1 MTGICQIAP
10 NSSDEYKNLLVKM
23 KEMEKSMVDVRGELT
38 TMHKAICAGFGQ
50 GNESQT
56 SASVSLDNPS
66 VAASS
71 IVRIPAGVAS
81 EISCENKD
89 KVFKLIRGYMRRD
102 KFTSNDP
109 ALVSANEAKP
119 RWEMNV
125 FFNRSPNKEIVAN
138 LLGYLLP
145 KFVGQDIKTS
155 KFHTMVHTNFQST
168 TCKDREDPMV
178 RAATNTHGRRAARE
192 TEHFNRCVMAYVLN
206 KDVIDA
212 LMKRNCSGMMI
223 RSAMSEGE
231 SEDEFPGRP
240 CKRIVKVTRPF
251 WRSDEFNNLIFNID
265 EIVKEN
271 LGNNIRQLLDRNLA
285 SLSEKPVPDDVA
297 LCFPPWTLR
306 DGPQ

>member
-10 NSSDEYKNLLVKM
+10 NSSDEYKNLLAKI
-23 KEMEKSMVDVRGELT
+23 KEMEKSMVDVHGELT

-50 GNESQT
+50 GNGSQT
-56 SASVSLDNPS
+56 SASVSLDNLS

-71 IVRIPAGVAS
+71 IVRIPAGIAP
-81 EISCENKD
+81 EISCENKG
-89 KVFKLIRGYMRRD
+89 KVFVRYMRRD
-102 KFTSNDP
+102 KFTSNDST
-109 ALVSANEAKP
+109 LVSANETKP
-119 RWEMNV
+119 RWETDV

-145 KFVGQDIKTS
+145 KFVRQGIKTS
-155 KFHTMVHTNFQST
+155 EFRTMVQ
-168 TCKDREDPMV
+168 
-178 RAATNTHGRRAARE
+178 AATNARGRRAARE
-192 TEHFNRCVMAYVLN
+192 TEHFNRRVMAYVLN

-240 CKRIVKVTRPF
+240 CKCIVKVTRPF
-251 WRSDEFNNLIFNID
+251 WRSDDFNNLIFNID

-271 LGNNIRQLLDRNLA
+271 LGNNICQLLDRNLT
-285 SLSEKPVPDDVA
+285 SLSEKPVPNDIA